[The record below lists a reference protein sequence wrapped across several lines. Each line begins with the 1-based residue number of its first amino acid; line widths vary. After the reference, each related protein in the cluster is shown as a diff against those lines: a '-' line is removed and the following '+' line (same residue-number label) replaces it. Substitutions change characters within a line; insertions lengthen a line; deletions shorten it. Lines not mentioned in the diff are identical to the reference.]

1 MVISRLEP
9 LVTFLK
15 MSAAFVKTKVEPVIL
30 PQKVEPLSIRSLH
43 ASRTSSIASIRTVVS
58 VVSQVINIQC
68 GNFRSFLSLRF
79 YVKLLFENM

>member
-58 VVSQVINIQC
+58 VVSQVMN
-68 GNFRSFLSLRF
+68 RVPHSVKSSALSCH
-79 YVKLLFENM
+79 